1 MVFSVFPIFSKKSGN
16 VMSSRKVRKINA
28 KMEIFD
34 IIIKSQGPPELVC
47 IFFRLLSALLVQF

>member
-16 VMSSRKVRKINA
+16 FMSFRKVRKINA

-47 IFFRLLSALLVQF
+47 IFFRL